1 MIWSL
6 IGSIGSKGTV
16 TMSVYKISKVRKLQP
31 PLFRHPVETVKAGID
46 LGKRQRPFYI
56 QICNR
61 LHEAGIIDAANLDVF
76 YARTSR
82 TLAEQL

>member
-6 IGSIGSKGTV
+6 IGSIGGKGAV
-16 TMSVYKISKVRKLQP
+16 TMYVYKVPKVLKLQP

-46 LGKRQRPFYI
+46 LGKRQRPLYKYI
-56 QICNR
+56 AHG